1 MSSKQKSTDKKEKC
15 TTSEE
20 DEIFH
25 IRENHEI
32 IDLKNFWDIHQIM
45 RSDYYLLDSLKE
57 NLETLIVIYP
67 NKKFK
72 NHNFIYAERNIPEEN
87 NEFLSKIN
95 SLATEYKKL
104 DSTDFFNKLNATT
117 NDDYSDVNED
127 VINEIVLTSEAQNVI
142 NLKRELSNLEI
153 FSSTIVECIILS
165 EKIEKLSSEI
175 LDFLYKVH
183 SRNNEILS
191 IVKTELHMDF
201 VSRKRTIIFEYGL
214 ENHLDLDKIINYEI
228 KCDCEKTLKYIG
240 IKYKDAEIT
249 KNSFVIKKSDYRYT
263 NNLLKKRLLDEY
275 KETGKISK
283 NDLELNKLKQMKVLN
298 RILLYIAVIS
308 CGLQVL
314 SIPKNYSDFYTTL
327 IKFISSTQITWILIA
342 TVAIVLIIAL
352 ISELFI
358 FKNK

>member
-1 MSSKQKSTDKKEKC
+1 MSSKQKAKEKKGKC
-15 TTSEE
+15 TTNEE
-20 DEIFH
+20 DEILH

-57 NLETLIVIYP
+57 NLQTLIVIYP

-72 NHNFIYAERNIPEEN
+72 NHKFIYAERNIPEEN
-87 NEFLSKIN
+87 NEFLSKIH
-95 SLATEYKKL
+95 SLAAEYKKL
-104 DSTDFFNKLNATT
+104 DSKDLLNKINATT
-117 NDDYSDVNED
+117 KDDYSNGKED
-127 VINEIVLTSEAQNVI
+127 VLDEVALTSEAKNVI
-142 NLKRELSNLEI
+142 NLKRELSNAEI
-153 FSSTIVECIILS
+153 LTSTIVECIILS
-165 EKIEKLSSEI
+165 EKIEKLSNEI

-201 VSRKRTIIFEYGL
+201 VNRKRTTIFEYGL

-228 KCDCEKTLKYIG
+228 KCECEKTLKYIG
-240 IKYKDAEIT
+240 IKYKDTEII
-249 KNSFVIKKSDYRYT
+249 KDSFIIKKSDYRYI
-263 NNLLKKRLLDEY
+263 NNLLKKRLLQEY
-275 KETGKISK
+275 KETGKISQ

-308 CGLQVL
+308 CALQVL

-327 IKFISSTQITWILIA
+327 IKFISSAQITWILIA
-342 TVAIVLIIAL
+342 TVALVLITAL
-352 ISELFI
+352 VSELFI